1 MNLLRKYWEK
11 LSKNHIKIN
20 FDYLFN
26 VIFYI
31 VMCLMCIISIHHFI
45 VTSEEDILS
54 SLGKSLEKA
63 TGRRLLNDL
72 LYLKMLK
79 NYRGKR
85 GDFIV
90 IFVIIFFVVIKECL
104 FNLRKFLGKEVEKE
118 EKENEE

>member
-20 FDYLFN
+20 FYYLFN

-79 NYRGKR
+79 IIGKE
-85 GDFIV
+85 GFIV